1 MSGPVTT
8 QPTKS
13 GGKKEQNENITE
25 PMYEVITIMP
35 ESVDISTKSSKID
48 DKLFSY
54 LGRIDSLIIQQGQEL
69 VEEATKV
76 ASLGCCKVE
85 TENQYSMIHP
95 DTKETILLA
104 IEVN

>member
-1 MSGPVTT
+1 MSAPVTT

-13 GGKKEQNENITE
+13 GKKGQNEEITE

-35 ESVDISTKSSKID
+35 ESLDISTKSSKID

-54 LGRIDSLIIQQGQEL
+54 LGRIDSLILQQGQEV
-69 VEEATKV
+69 VEEVTKV

-95 DTKETILLA
+95 DTKETMLLA
-104 IEVN
+104 IEVNK